1 MIDLTPLLQ
10 AVISLAAALVTVYLI
25 PWIKAKTT
33 AEEQA
38 KIRAAIQIAVYG
50 AEKMYGAGQGPEKF
64 RYAQEWLRSQGFD
77 LDIGTL
83 KMEIDAAIKE
93 MEQAEWVID
102 DGAEL
107 DEEPAEG

>member
-1 MIDLTPLLQ
+1 MIDLTPIMQ
-10 AVISLAAALVTVYLI
+10 AVISLAAALITMYLI

-33 AEEQA
+33 EQEQM

-83 KMEIDAAIKE
+83 KMQIDAAIKE

-107 DEEPAEG
+107 DEEPAE